1 MKVPKHLA
9 IIMDGNGRWA
19 KERGLPRIA
28 GHYEGVRR
36 AEEVVEACIDLNI
49 KWLTL
54 FAFSTENWKRPEG
67 EVKALMRLLEGYIR
81 QNAKRLTEK
90 GLRVSFV
97 GRRDRLPESLVRE
110 MEKVERLRPKQ
121 EKLHVILAVDYG
133 GRDEIIRTIRKMI
146 ETGSQIDESSFK
158 LLSDFSQIPDPDLL
172 IRTGGE
178 RRISNFLLWHLA
190 YTELYF
196 TDTYW
201 PDFRREDLLKAIE
214 DFSRRER
221 KFGAVL

>member
-81 QNAKRLTEK
+81 ENAKRLTEK